1 MVSKKGERIPDTPSA
16 AHGPKMALQGI
27 SALSREVIGERLRI
41 VRNYRDMSQLRLATL
56 AGFGCKEVVGRT
68 ESGDRELAYHEAL
81 AYARIL
87 CFCLNAFGRT
97 EPDGQWNM
105 MACLLPYTPPPKGPE
120 EVN

>member
-1 MVSKKGERIPDTPSA
+1 MGSQKGEHVPDRKAEECRPSTA
-16 AHGPKMALQGI
+16 GT
-27 SALSREVIGERLRI
+27 LSREEIGERLRI
-41 VRNYRDMSQLRLATL
+41 VRNYRDLSQLKLATL
-56 AGFGCKEVVGRT
+56 AGYGCKEVVGRT

-105 MACLLPYTPPPKGPE
+105 TACLLPYTPPEEGPE
-120 EVN
+120 

>member
-1 MVSKKGERIPDTPSA
+1 MGSKKGERVPDMKVVECHPTTA
-16 AHGPKMALQGI
+16 G
-27 SALSREVIGERLRI
+27 ALSREEIGNRLRL
-41 VRNYRDMSQLRLATL
+41 VRIYRALSQLKLARLA
-56 AGFGCKEVVGRT
+56 GYGCKEVVGRT

-105 MACLLPYTPPPKGPE
+105 MACLLPYPPPATSPVE
-120 EVN
+120 EE